1 MSEFE
6 NIETKENENDVA
18 ESCELTYVEPEKIEF
33 DVDSYEDDDN
43 LAGTL
48 VKAGLV
54 LGGALIGGAIVKF
67 GTPLKEKAT
76 EFVSDAKE
84 KREAKKAEK
93 QAKKD
98 EKKAAKEAKKKGH
111 VDETID
117 GTATEIIDEDNK
129 NKKKK

>member
-6 NIETKENENDVA
+6 NIETKEIENNAV
-18 ESCELTYVEPEKIEF
+18 ESCELTCVEPEKIEF
-33 DVDSYEDDDN
+33 DVDSYEEDGN

-67 GTPLKEKAT
+67 GTPLKEKAA

-98 EKKAAKEAKKKGH
+98 EKKAAKEAKKKSH

-117 GTATEIIDEDNK
+117 GTATEIIYEDK
-129 NKKKK
+129 EKK